1 MSSTTTIPATLAP
14 WEGPYDGVPP
24 FDKVVVGELV
34 NQFTTAIQDTLAAY
48 DVIAENATAAGPT
61 FENTIVAMET
71 AGAALERLSALYGVH
86 TNNLNVGPMGAV
98 EEAVSPM
105 LAEFS
110 DKIFQNANLFR
121 CVKQVYDSVFST
133 TDATAA
139 QFSDEQKRLIQE
151 RFREFVRNGA
161 NLNEAD
167 KARLT
172 EINQRLAVLFTNFGQ
187 NILESEKSAVFV
199 SSAAELEGL
208 PESLVK
214 NFADAAVKR
223 GKEDGSFAIQ
233 NTRSSVEP
241 LLHYAKN
248 RDLREKVWSAF
259 VNRGAEEGSSNNYGV
274 IVEILALRKERAALL
289 GYASH
294 ASWRIETE
302 MAKTPERAL
311 ELLMSVW
318 PAAKSAV
325 QDEVKDMLEFAV
337 KDGVTTIEPWDY
349 RFYSEK
355 VRLAR
360 YNLDFN
366 EVVPYLDAEKLREGM
381 FWAAGELH
389 DLDFKLVPAGS
400 VPVFHEDVRVW
411 EVVNKA
417 DQSHVGLFYFDPF
430 CRDGKRSGAW
440 MTGYRNQSLLSKQ
453 TPIISNNSNFVK
465 ASPLLISWD
474 DAVTMFHE
482 FGHGLHGLLSKVT
495 YESQSGT
502 NVARDFVEFPSQLN
516 EHWLETA
523 QVLEKFATHH
533 ETGKPM
539 PSELLAKIS
548 AASNFNQGFKTV
560 EYLSCALLDLRLHM
574 GGEASTMTDGAVAAF
589 ERDALAAIGMP
600 PNISMRH
607 RLAHFAHIFSTDSY
621 SAGYYSYMWAD
632 TLVADAAE
640 AFRQA
645 PGGFYDKDLAKVY
658 RESVLQVGNSIDP
671 ATSFA
676 NFRGRPVDP
685 TALMRKRGFLKA

>member
-1 MSSTTTIPATLAP
+1 MLAP
-14 WEGPYDGVPP
+14 WEGPFGGVPP
-24 FDKVVVGELV
+24 FDKVVVEEFVDL
-34 NQFTTAIQDTLAAY
+34 FTTSIRGTLAAY
-48 DVIAENATAAGPT
+48 DAIAQNATATQPT
-61 FENTIVAMET
+61 FENTIVAMES

-86 TNNLNVGPMGAV
+86 ANNLNVGPMNAV
-98 EEAVSPM
+98 EGAVSPM
-105 LAEFS
+105 LAEFG
-110 DKIFQNANLFR
+110 DKIIHNAELFR
-121 CVKQVYDSVFST
+121 SVKHVYDSVFAADGSL
-133 TDATAA
+133 TDAAS
-139 QFSDEQKRLIQE
+139 QFSDEQRRLLQE
-151 RFREFVRNGA
+151 RYREFVRNGA
-161 NLNEAD
+161 NLGDVD

-187 NILESEKSAVFV
+187 NILESEKGIIVV
-199 SSAAELEGL
+199 DTLAELEGV

-214 NFADAAVKR
+214 NFADAAAKR
-223 GKEDGSFAIQ
+223 DKAGSFVIQ

-248 RDLREKVWSAF
+248 RALRQQVWSAF
-259 VNRGAEEGSSNNYGV
+259 VNRGAEEGANNNYSV
-274 IVEILALRKERAALL
+274 IVEILALRKERAGLL

-294 ASWRIETE
+294 AAWRIETE

-311 ELLMSVW
+311 ELLMNVW
-318 PAAKSAV
+318 PAATSAV
-325 QDEVKDMLEFAV
+325 AQEVKDMMEFAAP
-337 KDGVTTIEPWDY
+337 DGVSTIEPWDY

-389 DLDFKLVPAGS
+389 DLDFKLVPAGA
-400 VPVFHEDVRVW
+400 VPVFHEEVRVW
-411 EVVNKA
+411 EVVNKP
-417 DQSHVGLFYFDPF
+417 DGSHVGLFYFDPF

-440 MTGYRNQSLLSKQ
+440 MTGYRNQSLRTTQ
-453 TPIISNNSNFVK
+453 APIISNNSNFVK
-465 ASPLLISWD
+465 SSPLLISWD

-495 YESQSGT
+495 YEPQSGT

-516 EHWLETA
+516 EHWLETT
-523 QVLEKFATHH
+523 QMLERFATHH

-539 PSELLAKIS
+539 PQELLKKIK

-574 GGEASTMTDGAVAAF
+574 GGEASNLVGGAVDAF

-600 PNISMRH
+600 SSISMRH

-640 AFRQA
+640 AFQQA
-645 PGGFYDKDLAKVY
+645 PGGFFDKDLAKKY
-658 RESVLQVGNSIDP
+658 RTCVLQVGNSVDP
-671 ATSFA
+671 AVSFA
-676 NFRGRPVDP
+676 NFRGRPVDAS
-685 TALMRKRGFLKA
+685 ALMRKRGFL